1 MTTGLAWP
9 TFLSLKAPVASAPDT
24 LTASPEIA
32 PVRLAAE
39 VSTVAT
45 VVASYTRLRAVTPA
59 SVNTAGVMSA
69 SVVMLPALTV

>member
-1 MTTGLAWP
+1 MATGLAWP

-24 LTASPEIA
+24 LTASPAIA

-45 VVASYTRLRAVTPA
+45 VVALYTRLRAVTPA
-59 SVNTAGVMSA
+59 RVSWAGVMSA
-69 SVVMLPALTV
+69 VVLAVVLTL